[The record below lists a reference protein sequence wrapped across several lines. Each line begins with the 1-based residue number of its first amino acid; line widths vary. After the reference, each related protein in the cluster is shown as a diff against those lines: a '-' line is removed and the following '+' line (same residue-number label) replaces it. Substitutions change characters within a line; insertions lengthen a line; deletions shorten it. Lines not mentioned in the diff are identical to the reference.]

1 MQFCEERGYFN
12 VDKTLVPSMS
22 GKKKPSRFVK
32 FWKDMWAAR
41 TLCIMALPAIVLFI
55 MFNYLPMFG
64 LQLAFKKFDVMK
76 GISGSPW
83 TGLTNLKF
91 LFLSGDTF
99 WRLTRNTIAYYL
111 LFTATGT
118 VINVLLA
125 IGINEFTAKRLGK
138 TFQTLMIM
146 PTFISYAAV
155 SIILSSILKSKT
167 GMVNRFII
175 AMGGKNIQFYLKPE
189 YWPFILW
196 VVKTWKG
203 AGYGSVLYL
212 SVLAGIDQEMYEA
225 AYLDGANARQ
235 KMWYITIPQL
245 IPMVVIMTLLGL
257 GGIMN
262 SDTGLFY
269 QTTKNTGTLYRTT
282 QVLDSY
288 VYNALLTG
296 ADFGVT
302 TAVTLY
308 QSVIGFIMVIGTNL
322 IVRKVAPENAL
333 F

>member
-1 MQFCEERGYFN
+1 M
-12 VDKTLVPSMS
+12 DKTAKPTTVV
-22 GKKKPSRFVK
+22 KKKPSRFTK
-32 FWKDMWAAR
+32 FWKEMWAAR
-41 TLCIMALPAIVLFI
+41 TLCIMALPAVVLFI
-55 MFNYLPMFG
+55 MFNYMPLFG
-64 LQLAFKKFDVMK
+64 LQLAFKKFDVNL
-76 GISGSPW
+76 GIAGSPW
-83 TGLTNLKF
+83 TGLTNIRF

-99 WRLTRNTIAYYL
+99 WRLTRNTVLYYL
-111 LFTATGT
+111 LFTVTGT
-118 VINVLLA
+118 LLNILLA

-167 GMVNRFII
+167 GLVNRIII
-175 AMGGKNIQFYLKPE
+175 AMGGKNIQFYLKAE

-196 VVKTWKG
+196 CVRTWKSV
-203 AGYGSVLYL
+203 GYGSVLYL

-235 KMWYITIPQL
+235 KMWYITIPML

-269 QTTKNTGTLYRTT
+269 QATRNTGTLYKTT

-288 VYNALLTG
+288 VYNALLTD
-296 ADFGVT
+296 ADFGTT
-302 TAVTLY
+302 TATTLY

-322 IVRKVAPENAL
+322 IVRKFAPENAL

>member
-1 MQFCEERGYFN
+1 M
-12 VDKTLVPSMS
+12 DKTAKPLTSVR
-22 GKKKPSRFVK
+22 KKPSRFVK
-32 FWKDMWAAR
+32 FWKNMWAAR
-41 TLCIMALPAIVLFI
+41 SLFVMALPAIVLII
-55 MFNYLPMFG
+55 MFNYMPMYG
-64 LQLAFKKFDVMK
+64 LQLAFKKFDVNL

-83 TGLTNLKF
+83 VGLTNIKF

-99 WRLTRNTIAYYL
+99 WRLTRNTIFYYL
-111 LFTATGT
+111 LFTITGT
-118 VINVLLA
+118 PLTILLA
-125 IGINEFTAKRLGK
+125 IGINEFTAKKTGK
-138 TFQTLMIM
+138 VFQTIMIM

-155 SIILSSILKSKT
+155 SIIMSSILKSKT
-167 GMVNRFII
+167 GLVNRIII
-175 AMGGKNIQFYLKPE
+175 ALGGKNIQFYLKAE

-196 VVKTWKG
+196 LVSRWKG
-203 AGYGSVLYL
+203 TGYGSVLYL

-235 KMWYITIPQL
+235 KMWYITIPML

-269 QTTKNTGTLYRTT
+269 QVTRNTGTLYKTT

-296 ADFGVT
+296 ADFGTT
-302 TAVTLY
+302 TATTLY
-308 QSVIGFIMVIGTNL
+308 QSIIGFVMVIGTNL